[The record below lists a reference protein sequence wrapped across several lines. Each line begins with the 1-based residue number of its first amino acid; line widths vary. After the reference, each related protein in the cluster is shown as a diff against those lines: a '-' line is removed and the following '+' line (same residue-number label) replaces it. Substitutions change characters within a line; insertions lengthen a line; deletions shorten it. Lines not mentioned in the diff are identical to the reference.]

1 MLTAIF
7 VFALGFFV
15 KTQSVGAVTLQK
27 VKVEGYAYT
36 RYEHSVAS
44 GDFSDYYYKYYFNGN
59 VAFCIEPGI
68 HITSYEY
75 VETNESSLNISA
87 DMIRRLTL
95 ITHYGYDYPGHQTD
109 RYFVATQNLIWK
121 TVANYSFITTSNL
134 WGEGIVHDLSAEE
147 NEIMNM
153 VNSHYTRPSFNNS
166 TQELN
171 IGDTITLT
179 DTNGVLNGYEVSS
192 ASDNVRYSINGN
204 QLTITTTSIGDSKIE
219 FKRKNEDIRSTI
231 IYKATNSQTMGH
243 FGLTDP
249 SMAFLNIKTKGGT
262 LSINKTGE
270 KLEYKDNS
278 YVYNEIPLEGVK
290 FDLYAEETI
299 ADNLGNVVFE
309 KGAKVRT
316 ATSNENGLIYFGDL
330 YLGKY
335 SYQEVESA
343 NNNVV
348 DNSKH
353 YFEITLNNLN
363 QEVKVKNY
371 LAKGTLDFSK
381 IDFSTSE
388 PLPNT
393 KIQIY
398 TEDDILIYEG
408 VTNEEGKIV
417 IDNLPVGKF
426 YLMEVE
432 APDGYILNP
441 SKMYFEIKQNEII
454 RCTMT
459 NEQVIKAE
467 IPKTGVN
474 DYSLVMYGIFG
485 LLTLFTVKRL
495 NEEN

>member
-27 VKVEGYAYT
+27 VKIDGYAYT

-231 IYKATNSQTMGH
+231 IYRANNSQTMGH

-249 SMAFLNIKTKGGT
+249 SMAFLNIKTIGGT

-278 YVYNEIPLEGVK
+278 YSYNEIALEGVK
-290 FDLYAEETI
+290 FELYAEETI
-299 ADNLGNVVFE
+299 ADNLGNIVFE
-309 KGAKVRT
+309 KGTKIRT
-316 ATSNENGLIYFGDL
+316 ISSNSRGIAIFSDL

-335 SYQEVESA
+335 SYKEIESA

-353 YFEITLNNLN
+353 YSEITQNNLN
-363 QEVKVKNY
+363 QEVQLKNF

-495 NEEN
+495 NEEK